1 VPGSSAPSNPKNVRR
16 GQARRARRR
25 RAGGGPGLLRGP
37 QAGGRGVPA
46 AGRGRGGCGGA
57 QDPAQER
64 RHEGGDAAGG
74 LRNCPRRKSLTP
86 SLSLCHLSSCA
97 RFGVFVAPPF
107 LTGCS
112 LGFGDLFV
120 FFSVDSF
127 PVGQAFEK
135 HSMEKDIAEY
145 IKKEFDKNHGPTWH
159 CIVGRNFGNI
169 LLPTPLWELL
179 LN

>member
-1 VPGSSAPSNPKNVRR
+1 VPGSSAPSAPKNVRR
-16 GQARRARRR
+16 GQARARGR

-46 AGRGRGGCGGA
+46 AGRGRGGGGA

-64 RHEGGDAAGG
+64 RHERGDAAGG
-74 LRNCPRRKSLTP
+74 LRNCRRRKSLMP

-97 RFGVFVAPPF
+97 
-107 LTGCS
+107 
-112 LGFGDLFV
+112 GFGFRRSALVDGLFV
-120 FFSVDSF
+120 GIWGFFFSVGSF

-159 CIVGRNFGNI
+159 CIVGRNFGNA
-169 LLPTPLWELL
+169 LLPTPLWEPL

>member
-1 VPGSSAPSNPKNVRR
+1 VPGSSAPSAPKNVRR
-16 GQARRARRR
+16 GQARARGR

-46 AGRGRGGCGGA
+46 AGRGGP

-97 RFGVFVAPPF
+97 RFGFRRST
-107 LTGCS
+107 LS
-112 LGFGDLFV
+112 
-120 FFSVDSF
+120 
-127 PVGQAFEK
+127 
-135 HSMEKDIAEY
+135 
-145 IKKEFDKNHGPTWH
+145 
-159 CIVGRNFGNI
+159 
-169 LLPTPLWELL
+169 
-179 LN
+179 